1 MRKPVY
7 ALALLAGGTGT
18 AFSQTAP
25 PSSAWE
31 FNTPADLPICQIDGV
46 TPQGH
51 VVLRAAA
58 NAPDVVRLV
67 LTKRTWRIPNG
78 TDITALITFSEES
91 VLRLAGRGENTSIVF
106 DLTAA
111 TLKPWLHG
119 FTAGNTGTITFA
131 EGNEAPWAMD
141 LRGTTRVVN
150 ALYECVQANSLR
162 VPAPLGTPP
171 TQPFAAGTAPPSI
184 ARPDT
189 QPGGR
194 PGEPAG
200 RDGLS
205 ETFKVWLEA
214 DVSGSLR
221 PMVLGRTNLPSG
233 TKLQVSLKP
242 AYPGCTPNCAYAWP
256 DTTVL
261 DGKFEMGPFGGKPGS
276 YTIIVSTFMNSF
288 SATGVQTLLGKRG
301 EKMTGDA
308 VRIGPMQDPIVLTP
322 GERGVYYTKDVVV
335 PSFGH

>member
-1 MRKPVY
+1 MRKLAF
-7 ALALLAGGTGT
+7 ALALMAGGVST
-18 AFSQTAP
+18 AFSQTATP
-25 PSSAWE
+25 PSAWE
-31 FNTPADLPICQIDGV
+31 FNTPADAPVCQIDGA
-46 TPQGH
+46 TSQGH
-51 VVLRAAA
+51 VVLRAAG

-67 LTKRTWRIPNG
+67 LTKRTWRIPSG
-78 TDITALITFSEES
+78 TDVTALMAFSEGS
-91 VLRLAGRGENTSIVF
+91 VLRLAGRGEDASVVF

-119 FTAGNTGTITFA
+119 FTAGSTATITFA

-162 VPAPLGTPP
+162 MPAPLGTPP
-171 TQPFAAGTAPPSI
+171 TQPFTTGAAPPSV

-194 PGEPAG
+194 SAEPAG
-200 RDGLS
+200 MGGPS

-214 DVSGSLR
+214 DVSGSSR
-221 PMVLGRTNLPSG
+221 PIVFGRTNLPPG

-256 DTTVL
+256 DTTVH
-261 DGKFEMGPFGGKPGS
+261 DGKFEMGPFAGKPGS
-276 YTIIVSTFMNSF
+276 YTIIVSTFTNSF
-288 SATGVQTLLGKRG
+288 SATDVQALLGKRG
-301 EKMTGDA
+301 ENMTGDA
-308 VRIGPMQDPIVLTP
+308 VRVGPMQDPILLIP
-322 GERGVYYTKDVVV
+322 GERGIYYTKDVVV
-335 PSFGH
+335 PSFGN

>member
-1 MRKPVY
+1 MRNLAF
-7 ALALLAGGTGT
+7 ALALMAGGVSI
-18 AFSQTAP
+18 AFSQTAT

-31 FNTPADLPICQIDGV
+31 FNTPADAPICQIDGA

-51 VVLRAAA
+51 VVLRAAG
-58 NAPDVVRLV
+58 NAPDVVRFV

-78 TDITALITFSEES
+78 TDITAVMTFSEGS
-91 VLRLAGRGENTSIVF
+91 VLRLAGRGEDTSVVF
-106 DLTAA
+106 DLTAG

-171 TQPFAAGTAPPSI
+171 TQPFTAAAAPPSV

-189 QPGGR
+189 QPSGI
-194 PGEPAG
+194 PAEPAG
-200 RDGLS
+200 MSRSFGA
-205 ETFKVWLEA
+205 FKVWLEA
-214 DVSGSLR
+214 DVSESLR
-221 PMVLGRTNLPSG
+221 PMVFGRTNLPSG
-233 TKLQVSLKP
+233 TKLQISLKP

-261 DGKFEMGPFGGKPGS
+261 DGRFEMGPFEGKPGS
-276 YTIIVSTFMNSF
+276 YTIIISTFMNSF
-288 SATGVQTLLGKRG
+288 SAAGIQALLGNRG
-301 EKMTGDA
+301 ERMTGDA
-308 VRIGPMQDPIVLTP
+308 VRVGPMQDPIVLMP
-322 GERGVYYTKDVVV
+322 GERGIYYTKDVVV
-335 PSFGH
+335 PSLGR